1 VLGEAFVNVV
11 DLTTAR
17 RKALDGWFNLSNGGA
32 VKLTVEYDV
41 LDPVPQPG
49 EMVRR
54 THEACYIHF
63 RKHTC
68 RKHTY
73 RGERILRGEV
83 LDDTQYGNRVGPQ
96 AL

>member
-1 VLGEAFVNVV
+1 MLGEAFVNVV

-49 EMVRR
+49 EMVRQPHS
-54 THEACYIHF
+54 THEIH
-63 RKHTC
+63 RLSTHTQKHTNTE
-68 RKHTY
+68 K
-73 RGERILRGEV
+73 G
-83 LDDTQYGNRVGPQ
+83 RVNG
-96 AL
+96 LLMRL